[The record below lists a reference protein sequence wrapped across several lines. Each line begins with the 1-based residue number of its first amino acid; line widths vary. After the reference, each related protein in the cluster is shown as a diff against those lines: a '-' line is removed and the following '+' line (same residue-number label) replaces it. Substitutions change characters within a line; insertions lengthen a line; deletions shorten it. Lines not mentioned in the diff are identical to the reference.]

1 MIATT
6 ISLPKIM
13 SLASVMAGQSSVL
26 MCNCIVL
33 TQLSIACIENKPKI
47 YYILPHFKSNPSET
61 WLGSKDLKNRIF
73 LF

>member
-6 ISLPKIM
+6 IFLPKIM
-13 SLASVMAGQSSVL
+13 SLARVMAGQSSVL

-47 YYILPHFKSNPSET
+47 YILPHFKSNPSET